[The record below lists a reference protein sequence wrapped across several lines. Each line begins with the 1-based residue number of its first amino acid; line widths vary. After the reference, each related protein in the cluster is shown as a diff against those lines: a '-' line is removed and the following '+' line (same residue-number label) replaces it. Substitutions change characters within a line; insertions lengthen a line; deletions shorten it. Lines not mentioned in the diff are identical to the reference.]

1 MSLFEAQ
8 TYEEILQR
16 LKSKAPFEIDTTE
29 GSFIHDA
36 LSPAALEIAQL
47 YTSLDLVLT
56 LAFAQTT
63 SGQYLDYRAGEHGL
77 TRKVAVKAAGIVKV
91 TGNPGV
97 AIGQGTIFLT
107 DGGIGFESTKASVIQ
122 DNESV
127 DISVQAAEEGITG
140 NVPAGA
146 VKTLQVALQG
156 VTEITNENAII
167 GGTDEESDEDLLSR
181 LLLKV
186 RNPATSGN
194 ASHYLQWA
202 GEVSGVG
209 DAKVFP
215 LWDGA
220 GTVKV
225 VIVDSEKMPAE
236 AEIVAAV
243 AAYVESVR
251 PIGAEVTVEAAAGVD
266 INVAVTVTL
275 AENYTLEQVTTSFR
289 ALLTEHL
296 KDIAFKQDYV
306 SFAKIGNTLLETP
319 GILDHTGL
327 TVNGGTSNIAIGTT
341 FNDCQVA
348 VIGMVTLS

>member
-16 LKSKAPFEIDTTE
+16 LKSKVPSEIDTTE

-77 TRKVAVKAAGIVKV
+77 TRKAAVKAAGIVKV

-107 DGGIGFESTKASVIQ
+107 DGGIGFESTKAAVIQ
-122 DNESV
+122 DNGSV

-156 VTEITNENAII
+156 VTEITNESAIT
-167 GGTDEESDEDLLSR
+167 GGTDQESDEDLLSR

-194 ASHYLQWA
+194 AAHYLQWA

-225 VIVDSEKMPAE
+225 VIVDSEKIPAE
-236 AEIVAAV
+236 AEIVV
-243 AAYVESVR
+243 AAAAYIESMR
-251 PIGAEVTVEAAAGVD
+251 PVGAEVTVESAAGVD
-266 INVAVTVTL
+266 INVAATVTL
-275 AENYTLEQVTTSFR
+275 AENYTLGQVTDSFR
-289 ALLTEHL
+289 ALLTDHL

-306 SFAKIGNTLLETP
+306 SFARIGSTLLETP

-327 TVNGGTSNIAIGTT
+327 MVNGGTANIAIGIT
-341 FNDCQVA
+341 FDNCQVA
-348 VIGMVTLS
+348 VAGTVTLA

>member
-1 MSLFEAQ
+1 MLLFEAQ

-16 LKSKAPFEIDTTE
+16 LKNKVPSGMDTSE
-29 GSFIHDA
+29 GSFIHDT

-47 YTSLDLVLT
+47 YTNLDMILT

-63 SGQYLDYRAGEHGL
+63 SGQYLDYRADERGL
-77 TRKVAVKAAGIVKV
+77 TRKNALKATGMVKV
-91 TGNPGV
+91 SGNPGV
-97 AIGQGTIFLT
+97 AIGKGTIFLT
-107 DGGIGFESTKASVIQ
+107 DGGIEFESTEVAVIQ
-122 DNESV
+122 ENGLA
-127 DISVQAAEEGITG
+127 DISIQAVDDGITG

-156 VTEITNENAII
+156 VTEITNESAIT
-167 GGTDEESDEDLLSR
+167 GGTDRESDEDLLSR
-181 LLLKV
+181 LLRKV

-194 ASHYLQWA
+194 AAHYLQWA
-202 GEVSGVG
+202 AEVSGVG

-225 VIVDSEKMPAE
+225 IIIDSEKTPAE
-236 AEIVAAV
+236 PEIVTAT
-243 AAYVESVR
+243 AAYIESMR
-251 PIGAEVTVEAAAGVD
+251 PVGAEVTVESSAGVD
-266 INVAVTVTL
+266 INVAATVTL
-275 AENYTLEQVTTSFR
+275 AENYTLEQVTDSFR

-306 SFAKIGNTLLETP
+306 SFARIGSTLLETP

-327 TVNGGTSNIAIGTT
+327 TVNGGTANIAISTT
-341 FNDCQVA
+341 FNNCQVA
-348 VIGMVTLS
+348 IAGTVTLS